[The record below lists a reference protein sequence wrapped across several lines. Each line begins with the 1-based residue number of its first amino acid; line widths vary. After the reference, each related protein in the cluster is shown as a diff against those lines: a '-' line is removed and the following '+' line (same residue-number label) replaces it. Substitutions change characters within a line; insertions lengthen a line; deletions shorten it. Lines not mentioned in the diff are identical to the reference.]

1 MAGGIRGEV
10 WAIVRDAVRA
20 GERLATIGPALPYE
34 QISAKAD
41 AIAREHADK
50 IEVALAVWLERQNYK
65 PGAN

>member
-1 MAGGIRGEV
+1 MASGIRGEV

-50 IEVALAVWLERQNYK
+50 IEAALATRREQQTAN
-65 PGAN
+65 PGVN